1 MRGNRLSIVVTVAV
15 AIFTVS
21 LFMTSTLAAAQ
32 EQVLHSF
39 NNNGTDGVDPNGGVI
54 FDAAGNLYGTT
65 WRAAPTATGHG
76 VRVDAGSGR
85 GLDGAGAA
93 QLRQAARTGLIPP
106 PA

>member
-15 AIFTVS
+15 ALFTVS
-21 LFMTSTLAAAQ
+21 LFMTSTMAVAQ

-65 WRAAPTATGHG
+65 WSGGTHNYWGTVYELTPAT
-76 VRVDAGSGR
+76 RR

-93 QLRQAARTGLIPP
+93 
-106 PA
+106 